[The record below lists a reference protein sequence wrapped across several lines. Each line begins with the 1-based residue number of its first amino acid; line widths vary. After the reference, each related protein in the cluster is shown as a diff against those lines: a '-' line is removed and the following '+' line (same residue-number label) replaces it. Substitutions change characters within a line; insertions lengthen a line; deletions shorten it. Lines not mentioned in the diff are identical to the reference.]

1 MTMRSCS
8 KRGTAGLW
16 AAILLAVTA
25 GAVPIAF
32 EQTATQGRDCNRP
45 FADAITTFDL
55 PAFEAVMSSDGCWIF
70 TLYVDRQSP
79 PMGTGLAVLRRTDS
93 GFELHRAIP
102 MPIPRPAGPKG
113 PAIVGLALTRDG
125 NLLVLSHDRLLSF
138 FDVARLKSDA
148 ADPLLGR
155 IESPRLAQSWGVVV
169 SADDKYAFAAQRVT
183 SSVVMVDLDKV
194 RQGVFDQS
202 AIAGVIPTA
211 QGATM
216 PVISRDG
223 RYLFAPTI
231 KSPDVLEAAL
241 ACEGGKSAEGSI
253 QVVDVQQARTA
264 PGSAT
269 VGFATPA
276 GCQPIW
282 AALSPDGTRLS
293 AAAPGPISPSLT
305 FAAAESSVTVF
316 DARPL
321 REGKPPMRIGKIPVG
336 AGPVRVLDS
345 GDKLLVS
352 FGPASD
358 GKTVRLANVVVID
371 PSKASLGAAAIMGT
385 LPFPLGSM
393 ALSPDGRTV
402 FGPNGKGL
410 TLIDL
415 QRVTLE
421 PVK

>member
-1 MTMRSCS
+1 
-8 KRGTAGLW
+8 
-16 AAILLAVTA
+16 
-25 GAVPIAF
+25 
-32 EQTATQGRDCNRP
+32 
-45 FADAITTFDL
+45 
-55 PAFEAVMSSDGCWIF
+55 
-70 TLYVDRQSP
+70 
-79 PMGTGLAVLRRTDS
+79 
-93 GFELHRAIP
+93 
-102 MPIPRPAGPKG
+102 
-113 PAIVGLALTRDG
+113 
-125 NLLVLSHDRLLSF
+125 
-138 FDVARLKSDA
+138 
-148 ADPLLGR
+148 
-155 IESPRLAQSWGVVV
+155 
-169 SADDKYAFAAQRVT
+169 
-183 SSVVMVDLDKV
+183 
-194 RQGVFDQS
+194 
-202 AIAGVIPTA
+202 
-211 QGATM
+211 M

-269 VGFATPA
+269 VGFATPS

-305 FAAAESSVTVF
+305 FSAAESSVTVF

-321 REGKPPMRIGKIPVG
+321 REGKAPTRIGKIPVG